1 MKPNPYNILIVD
13 DDPTNLE
20 ATQGLLQHWGYVVR
34 TAASGEAVIAL
45 LKSAP
50 EEFAVILLDYRMPD
64 RNGAETA
71 REIREFNQ
79 ESVIAMY
86 SCDDTQAAAIQSHR
100 AGALDFIDKDN
111 VIYLREAVEKACL
124 KFEEARTLKAFIP
137 RDEAEK
143 LIASANMI
151 GCSQAL
157 AEVSKQVHLF
167 RQSDATL
174 LITGESGSGKGHV
187 ARALHNG
194 KGKFIAINC
203 ASFAKGNNLL
213 ESELFG
219 HEKGAFTGAVVR
231 KVGLLE
237 AAMGGT
243 VFLDEIH
250 HMSLDSQAQ
259 LLRAVDEK
267 KIRRLGGNGEEY
279 AINFR
284 LIVATKPDIQE
295 RIAKGTFLEDLYFRV
310 RYLRIQVPAL
320 NERPED
326 ISPLLAHFCQKYS
339 EKTGKRKNLT
349 MRAVK
354 ILQGHDWPGNVRDL
368 EGYIENLL
376 TVCPV
381 DTIDSKHLDL
391 QFFETGAARPG
402 MTLAEFETRK
412 ERELR
417 DFLATVLKRTKSAA
431 QAAAWMGVP
440 ATTLRSMMERLGIH
454 KGKPAM

>member
-1 MKPNPYNILIVD
+1 MKPSPYNILIVD

-20 ATQGLLQHWGYVVR
+20 ATQGLLEHWGYKVR
-34 TAASGEAVIAL
+34 TAGSGDEAIAL
-45 LKSAP
+45 LKSAS
-50 EEFAVILLDYRMPD
+50 EEFALILLDYRMPEK
-64 RNGAETA
+64 NGAQTA

-86 SCDDTQAAAIQSHR
+86 SCDDTQAAVVQSHR
-100 AGALDFIDKDN
+100 AGALDFIDKDD
-111 VIYLREAVEKACL
+111 VGYLREAVEKSCL
-124 KFEEARTLKAFIP
+124 KFEEGRTLKPFIAA
-137 RDEAEK
+137 DKAEK

-157 AEVSKQVHLF
+157 AEVARQVHLF
-167 RQSDATL
+167 RDSRATL

-194 KGKFIAINC
+194 KGKFIAVNC
-203 ASFAKGNNLL
+203 AAYAKANNLL

-279 AINFR
+279 AIDFR
-284 LIVATKPDIQE
+284 LIVATKPDIQD
-295 RIAKGTFLEDLYFRV
+295 RIAKGTFLEDLYFRL
-310 RYLRIQVPAL
+310 RFLRIQVPSL
-320 NERPED
+320 SDRPDD
-326 ISPLLAHFCQKYS
+326 IPPLLAHFCQKFS
-339 EKTGKRKNLT
+339 QQTGKRKTLT

-368 EGYIENLL
+368 EGYVENLL
-376 TVCPV
+376 TICPA
-381 DTIDSKHLDL
+381 DMIDSKHLDL
-391 QFFETGAARPG
+391 QFFEANAGKASR
-402 MTLAEFETRK
+402 MTYPEFKAKQEQ
-412 ERELR
+412 ERREF
-417 DFLATVLKRTKSAA
+417 FLSALKRNKSAA
-431 QAAAWMGVP
+431 QAAQRIGMP
-440 ATTLRSMMERLGIH
+440 ATTLRSILDKIGTEFSN
-454 KGKPAM
+454 P